1 MANLAFGIMYILPQF
16 KNPHYKCKKTQCKN
30 KQQYT
35 QRQHK
40 ANLSVYIMPQWPIS
54 IIIPFLKE
62 RLRHGKRTEPI
73 LANCPLTSERVVIC
87 VHMHVHNCFKQE
99 NKTPNAYSMSRFTC
113 VSYMHLPNSIR
124 S

>member
-16 KNPHYKCKKTQCKN
+16 KNPHYKCKKTQRKN

-73 LANCPLTSERVVIC
+73 PANCPLTSERVSFVC
-87 VHMHVHNCFKQE
+87 TCTYTTALNRKTRHQMHTACPDLHVLV
-99 NKTPNAYSMSRFTC
+99 TC
-113 VSYMHLPNSIR
+113 TYQIQ
-124 S
+124 